1 MYHRIFLHLLVIH
14 FPPLVVT
21 TKPGGGEYKTII
33 HSNCSVL
40 PYVIYMARIRVS
52 GLIFLSGAPGR
63 IKYSVAH
70 VYSMAWLISIFILDV
85 LNMVSCFGDYVIS
98 IE

>member
-1 MYHRIFLHLLVIH
+1 MDTKEVWDRTGTTCAFVAYLGSHGRSK
-14 FPPLVVT
+14 FPLCV
-21 TKPGGGEYKTII
+21 Y
-33 HSNCSVL
+33 CSVL
-40 PYVIYMARIRVS
+40 PYVIYMARSRVS

-70 VYSMAWLISIFILDV
+70 VYSMAWLISIFILGV